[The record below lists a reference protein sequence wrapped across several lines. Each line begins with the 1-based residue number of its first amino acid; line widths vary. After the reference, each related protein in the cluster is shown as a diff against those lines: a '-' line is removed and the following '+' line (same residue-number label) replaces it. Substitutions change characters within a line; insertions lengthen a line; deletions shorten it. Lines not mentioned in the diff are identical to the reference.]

1 MEFPLPSARFCTSH
15 GRGCCYDGP
24 PRRAS
29 VDERAGPGGQE
40 KSNPHRL
47 NLEKLCRSCRKSR
60 RGSAVVE
67 LAIVAPVFFAFTL
80 GMIDVGRGRRCSRFS
95 LRPLERERQ
104 AVLDGAMQS
113 AVTTFITSYR
123 TTASVTRRDGRPC
136 SPSLPTTAGYSG
148 PVTVTVSVPF
158 NQVSWSPSPIFLK
171 GATLTASTTMQREGI
186 Q

>member
-1 MEFPLPSARFCTSH
+1 MKGHQDMTALTSDQATTVK
-15 GRGCCYDGP
+15 RNRN
-24 PRRAS
+24 PR
-29 VDERAGPGGQE
+29 
-40 KSNPHRL
+40 RL

-67 LAIVAPVFFAFTL
+67 FAIVAPVFFAFTL
-80 GMIDVGRGRRCSRFS
+80 GMVEVGRGVMVQQILTTASR
-95 LRPLERERQ
+95 EGARQ
-104 AVLDGAMQS
+104 AVLDGATQS
-113 AVTTFITSYR
+113 AVTTFVTSYL
-123 TTASVTRRDGRPC
+123 TTATVSAAGTAVTYN
-136 SPSLPTTAGYSG
+136 PSLPTAAGYSG